1 MVASSSNGPSS
12 SKSWWEDYEEEY
24 GYGDQ
29 GSGEPSS
36 SAGFQGIEFA
46 GLAISETGEERDDPE
61 FGIVEPWEEEQAVQ
75 TFWGATRQPE
85 VQDSLWDDPEPA
97 QAATSP
103 GIVCRVH
110 GVICRKGICEEYA
123 NQLREQKMAKWK
135 EEDEKNG
142 GKKGKGK
149 NRKRKGKGRDFGKLE

>member
-1 MVASSSNGPSS
+1 MVATSSNGPSS
-12 SKSWWEDYEEEY
+12 SRAWREDYEEDY
-24 GYGDQ
+24 GYGGQ

-36 SAGFQGIEFA
+36 SAGFQGIDFA

-61 FGIVEPWEEEQAVQ
+61 FGIVEPWEEEKAVQ
-75 TFWGATRQPE
+75 TFRGATRQPE
-85 VQDSLWDDPEPA
+85 NSLWDDPEPA

-103 GIVCRVH
+103 GIVCRAH
-110 GVICRKGICEEYA
+110 GVICKKGICGEP
-123 NQLREQKMAKWK
+123 NMAKWK

-149 NRKRKGKGRDFGKLE
+149 KRKGKERDFGKLE